1 MHSPAER
8 NNLIFFFRNNPF
20 IYFGV
25 QVSREQVL
33 QLRRITTKEF
43 EIRA

>member
-1 MHSPAER
+1 MRVS
-8 NNLIFFFRNNPF
+8 FFFRNNTF

-33 QLRRITTKEF
+33 QLRCITTEEF